1 MIKVLVADDQE
12 LIRQSLRIILSSK
25 KNFEVTDTVEN
36 GQEVI
41 KSVRKNSPDVVLIYW
56 SKKTRQKSG
65 LKIMNLIEYKKGKKA
80 G

>member
-1 MIKVLVADDQE
+1 MHT
-12 LIRQSLRIILSSK
+12 
-25 KNFEVTDTVEN
+25 KNFPYT
-36 GQEVI
+36 
-41 KSVRKNSPDVVLIYW
+41 LYW